1 METKTGIMKISELTR
16 GNILVTIIIVGA
28 LTAGNIWLHRS
39 EPSLG
44 YDRYD
49 NYGFALDYSVRMTL
63 TEFGLGG
70 PEPNESGGFVQVSL
84 QGNGVEQYGIL
95 WTALDRVPTL
105 MRSPEG
111 AMYYIFA
118 IMEMDGTVLSDR
130 GPIISIIHNGHDM
143 IYQTFNIVEQGFD
156 IPGIMSAMYCE
167 ATGTYFWFYFVYL
180 PDPENPTVD
189 PQELEQGWF
198 GYLDGFRC
206 HV

>member
-70 PEPNESGGFVQVSL
+70 PEPNESGGC
-84 QGNGVEQYGIL
+84 
-95 WTALDRVPTL
+95 ARA
-105 MRSPEG
+105 G
-111 AMYYIFA
+111 AKNCYRP
-118 IMEMDGTVLSDR
+118 R
-130 GPIISIIHNGHDM
+130 GSNS
-143 IYQTFNIVEQGFD
+143 FKA
-156 IPGIMSAMYCE
+156 SA
-167 ATGTYFWFYFVYL
+167 
-180 PDPENPTVD
+180 
-189 PQELEQGWF
+189 
-198 GYLDGFRC
+198 
-206 HV
+206 